1 MTTTPELLRVP
12 TEHAELFKLAMLEA
26 VASSARCVAKAPET
40 FRLLSRQESAESAAR
55 VMTEDLRADRKQLVA
70 DIELLEQVDLD
81 SSGELDIHADAD
93 TLARICET
101 MARQVVGPRIDA
113 ALNYSPIDGAELR
126 RLTSS
131 LTWATN
137 HVDDFRNEL
146 PYSRRPL
153 AFGLS
158 GVTPRG
164 ADSAAVPADRNHAGA
179 P

>member
-1 MTTTPELLRVP
+1 MTTTPEPLHVP
-12 TEHAELFKLAMLEA
+12 TEHAELFKLAMLEE
-26 VASSARCVAKAPET
+26 VASSARRVAEAPEA
-40 FRLLSRQESAESAAR
+40 FRMLSGQESPESAAR
-55 VMTEDLRADRKQLVA
+55 LITEDLRADRKQLVA

-81 SSGELDIHADAD
+81 SSGEVDIRADAD

-113 ALNYSPIDGAELR
+113 ALDYSPVDGAELR

-137 HVDDFRNEL
+137 HMDDFRNEL
-146 PYSRRPL
+146 PHSRRPL
-153 AFGLS
+153 GFGLI

-164 ADSAAVPADRNHAGA
+164 ADSTAPASTGTG
-179 P
+179 